1 MKRPTGITVLAIALL
16 VSSVFRFIISFIDF
30 GIGGWL
36 TAMAMSPGYVVPEA
50 VPAVAALG
58 NLGFWIGLIGM
69 IVAVIM
75 LVAVRG
81 LWTLSTWG
89 WWLTVALL
97 LIGLTLNLIPMS
109 HGVFTTRIVVLAI
122 FDAAFLAYLFTPQI
136 RAFFSGAPGDVSAPA

>member
-1 MKRPTGITVLAIALL
+1 VKRPTGVTVLAIALL
-16 VSSVFRFIISFIDF
+16 VSAVFRFMISFIDF

-36 TAMAMSPGYVVPEA
+36 TAMAMSPGYVAPEA

-69 IVAVIM
+69 MVAAIT
-75 LVAVRG
+75 LIAVRG

-97 LIGLTLNLIPMS
+97 LIGLTLSLIPMS
-109 HGVFTTRIVVLAI
+109 RGVFTTRIVMLAI
-122 FDAAFLAYLFTPQI
+122 LDAAFLAYLFTPQI